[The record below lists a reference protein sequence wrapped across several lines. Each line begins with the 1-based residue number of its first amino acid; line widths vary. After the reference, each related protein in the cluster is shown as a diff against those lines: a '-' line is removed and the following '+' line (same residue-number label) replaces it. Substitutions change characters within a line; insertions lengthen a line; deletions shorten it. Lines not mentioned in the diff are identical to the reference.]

1 MSVAL
6 AKISES
12 VSGLSRAVANA
23 QSSTKSISSTIK
35 RSNTFKR
42 SSMRISQSTFLKRRE
57 AVRRREQE
65 SIIEAS
71 SLSGAERRSG
81 NVASGST
88 KGFMGRIMD
97 FIGSLLVAW
106 AIKNIPIII
115 NVVKQVIDRINR
127 TMRVLSEFVTNTGN
141 FLLGFG
147 NVLAAILSNISTFD
161 FFDSQGKVS
170 TAVDEMRNSFD
181 LMEGNIRSAFD
192 ILSEPLDFSPLE
204 GVFLEEGE
212 EPGAE
217 EPAAGEAP
225 PTAGP
230 PGPGGMTY
238 VSQGGTKI
246 TDPGGADYGDYIPGG
261 KGSRGK
267 ARVHGADGRA
277 RGHTGEDYAMPIG
290 QPLSMI
296 AKGTV
301 VDVNT
306 SIKAGGGYGRFVV
319 VQLDNGMYVKMAHLD
334 KVYVRKGQRVG
345 AGSGPNGTAVVIGTS
360 GNTGLSSGPHLHLDY
375 AKSYNPATAGV
386 SQTMNPKGF
395 IEGGGLVIGSKVR
408 ATGQTTTSSGQS
420 QPPSTQRSTTSS
432 GSGTSTG
439 GGLAPIHRQA
449 LDKISQYESAS
460 SGGYNAMN
468 QGTVPDKKGQQ
479 PRSGHSM
486 TIIGKNLTDMTL
498 QEVLAHQSK
507 ALSND
512 QGFIHAAGRYQF
524 IGKTL
529 PGVIKRSN
537 LPLSTKFSPDIQ
549 DRFAVQLMIEAGGP
563 GPWLADK
570 RTGLLRDAAGMDLI
584 RRAAKTPLGKVSSAQ
599 TSSSISL
606 PNLQAPKGNNT
617 INVPMP
623 AQQQASGGGSG
634 GGGIMDTL
642 SNAGQA
648 LNRLITQRFLTN
660 L

>member
-12 VSGLSRAVANA
+12 VSGLSKAVANA

-246 TDPGGADYGDYIPGG
+246 TDPGGQDYGDYRPGG
-261 KGSRGK
+261 IGSRGK

-301 VDVNT
+301 VDVGLGYN
-306 SIKAGGGYGRFVV
+306 GGYGNFVV

-334 KVYVRKGQRVG
+334 KVYVKKGQKVG

-360 GNTGLSSGPHLHLDY
+360 GKTGLGTGPHLHLDY

-408 ATGQTTTSSGQS
+408 ATGQVS
-420 QPPSTQRSTTSS
+420 QAPSTPSPQTST
-432 GSGTSTG
+432 TSTG
-439 GGLAPIHRQA
+439 GANVGPWGPLLGLIGS
-449 LDKISQYESAS
+449 KE
-460 SGGYNAMN
+460 SGGNYEAMA
-468 QGTVPDKKGQQ
+468 P
-479 PRSGHSM
+479 
-486 TIIGKNLTDMTL
+486 
-498 QEVLAHQSK
+498 
-507 ALSND
+507 
-512 QGFIHAAGRYQF
+512 GR
-524 IGKTL
+524 TL
-529 PGVIKRSN
+529 PGATKMTIAEVARRATGAVGKYQQ
-537 LPLSTKFSPDIQ
+537 LPQYLVNRAKNAGLDPNKDLYSPANQ
-549 DRFAVQLMIEAGGP
+549 DMIAAKVNIGMNRGGNKWLQGGISDEDFMQRLAMEFAVLP
-563 GPWLADK
+563 N
-570 RTGLLRDAAGMDLI
+570 
-584 RRAAKTPLGKVSSAQ
+584 AQ
-599 TSSSISL
+599 GRFYYRGQGSSITAAQFRNTLRGIKSGGVSRSTASTSI
-606 PNLQAPKGNNT
+606 PNLQAPKGNNR

-623 AQQQASGGGSG
+623 AQQQQASGGTNS

>member
-12 VSGLSRAVANA
+12 VSGLSRAVTNA

-147 NVLAAILSNISTFD
+147 NVLSAILSNISTFD

-246 TDPGGADYGDYIPGG
+246 TDPDGQDYGDYRPGG
-261 KGSRGK
+261 IGSRGK
-267 ARVHGADGRA
+267 ARVHGADGRT

-360 GNTGLSSGPHLHLDY
+360 GNTGLSTGPHLHLDY
-375 AKSYNPATAGV
+375 SRAYDPASAMP

-408 ATGQTTTSSGQS
+408 ATGQTTTSSGQTRT
-420 QPPSTQRSTTSS
+420 PSSSSTSTSISS
-432 GSGTSTG
+432 GSGVGTKEQRAMLDAIAYAEGTSKY
-439 GGLAPIHRQA
+439 PN
-449 LDKISQYESAS
+449 S
-460 SGGYNAMN
+460 GYNTHFAGD
-468 QGTVPDKKGQQ
+468 QTSDLSRHPDIVK
-479 PRSGHSM
+479 RSGRYAS
-486 TIIGKNLTDMTL
+486 
-498 QEVLAHQSK
+498 
-507 ALSND
+507 
-512 QGFIHAAGRYQF
+512 AAFGRYQF
-524 IGKTL
+524 M
-529 PGVIKRSN
+529 PGTFNRLARKLGLKDMSPASQDKAAIELAKELGVTAEFLKR
-537 LPLSTKFSPDIQ
+537 
-549 DRFAVQLMIEAGGP
+549 E
-563 GPWLADK
+563 
-570 RTGLLRDAAGMDLI
+570 GMSY
-584 RRAAKTPLGKVSSAQ
+584 KVSSALGRQWASFPGKTIGLDQPTKQLKGIQDVYQRSLGSASQAQ

-623 AQQQASGGGSG
+623 AQQQASGGTSS

>member
-1 MSVAL
+1 M
-6 AKISES
+6 
-12 VSGLSRAVANA
+12 NDN
-23 QSSTKSISSTIK
+23 IK
-35 RSNTFKR
+35 
-42 SSMRISQSTFLKRRE
+42 
-57 AVRRREQE
+57 
-65 SIIEAS
+65 
-71 SLSGAERRSG
+71 
-81 NVASGST
+81 
-88 KGFMGRIMD
+88 
-97 FIGSLLVAW
+97 
-106 AIKNIPIII
+106 
-115 NVVKQVIDRINR
+115 
-127 TMRVLSEFVTNTGN
+127 
-141 FLLGFG
+141 
-147 NVLAAILSNISTFD
+147 
-161 FFDSQGKVS
+161 
-170 TAVDEMRNSFD
+170 
-181 LMEGNIRSAFD
+181 SAFEL
-192 ILSEPLDFSPLE
+192 LSEPLDLSPIDNLFTMDGATE
-204 GVFLEEGE
+204 PEAGEGE
-212 EPGAE
+212 DATET
-217 EPAAGEAP
+217 P
-225 PTAGP
+225 PSTTTQP
-230 PGPGGMTY
+230 TTLY

-246 TDPGGADYGDYIPGG
+246 TDPGGPDYGEYRKGAM
-261 KGSRGK
+261 GSRGK
-267 ARVHGADGRA
+267 ARVHGADGRTI
-277 RGHTGEDYAMPIG
+277 GHTGEDYAMSIG
-290 QPLSMI
+290 TPLTMI

-301 VDVNT
+301 VDVETNV
-306 SIKAGGGYGRFVV
+306 ARGAGYGRFVV

-360 GNTGLSSGPHLHLDY
+360 GDTGLRTGPHLHLDY
-375 AKSYNPATAGV
+375 SKAYDPASAMS

-408 ATGQTTTSSGQS
+408 ATGQTTTSSGQTRT
-420 QPPSTQRSTTSS
+420 PSSSSTSTSTSS

-449 LDKISQYESAS
+449 LDKISQYESAT

-468 QGTVPDKKGQQ
+468 QGTIPDKKGQQ

-486 TIIGKNLTDMTL
+486 TIIRKNLTDMTL

-549 DRFAVQLMIEAGGP
+549 DRLAVQLMIEAGGP

-584 RRAAKTPLGKVSSAQ
+584 RRAAKTPLGKVSSANVA
-599 TSSSISL
+599 SSISL
-606 PNLQAPKGNNT
+606 PNLQKPNGSNR
-617 INVPMP
+617 ISVPMP
-623 AQQQASGGGSG
+623 AQQPQASTSSG
-634 GGGIMDTL
+634 GGGIIDTL

-648 LNRLITQRFLTN
+648 LNRFITQRFLTN

>member
-1 MSVAL
+1 MRVA
-6 AKISES
+6 
-12 VSGLSRAVANA
+12 
-23 QSSTKSISSTIK
+23 
-35 RSNTFKR
+35 
-42 SSMRISQSTFLKRRE
+42 QSTFLKRRE

-71 SLSGAERRSG
+71 SLSGAAKRSG
-81 NVASGST
+81 SVAGGST
-88 KGFMGRIMD
+88 KGFLGRIMD

-106 AIKNIPIII
+106 AVKNIPIIV
-115 NVVKQVIDRINR
+115 NVVKQVIGKITDTIKI
-127 TMRVLSEFVTNTGN
+127 LGEFVTNTTN
-141 FLLGFG
+141 FLSGFG
-147 NVLAAILSNISTFD
+147 NVLIAITQNITNFD

-170 TAVDEMRNSFD
+170 IAVDEMSNSFN

-192 ILSEPLDFSPLE
+192 ILSQPLDFSPLE

-212 EPGAE
+212 EEAATE
-217 EPAAGEAP
+217 ETAGAGEAP

-246 TDPGGADYGDYIPGG
+246 TDPGGQDYGYYRPGAI
-261 KGSRGK
+261 GSRGK
-267 ARVHGADGRA
+267 ARVHGAGGE

-301 VDVNT
+301 VDVGLGYN
-306 SIKAGGGYGRFVV
+306 GGYGNFVV

-334 KVYVRKGQRVG
+334 KVYVKKGQKVG

-360 GNTGLSSGPHLHLDY
+360 GKTGLGTGPHLHLDY

-468 QGTVPDKKGQQ
+468 QGTIPDKKGQQ

-524 IGKTL
+524 IGMTL

-623 AQQQASGGGSG
+623 AQQQASGGTSS

>member
-1 MSVAL
+1 
-6 AKISES
+6 
-12 VSGLSRAVANA
+12 
-23 QSSTKSISSTIK
+23 
-35 RSNTFKR
+35 
-42 SSMRISQSTFLKRRE
+42 
-57 AVRRREQE
+57 
-65 SIIEAS
+65 
-71 SLSGAERRSG
+71 
-81 NVASGST
+81 
-88 KGFMGRIMD
+88 
-97 FIGSLLVAW
+97 
-106 AIKNIPIII
+106 
-115 NVVKQVIDRINR
+115 
-127 TMRVLSEFVTNTGN
+127 
-141 FLLGFG
+141 
-147 NVLAAILSNISTFD
+147 
-161 FFDSQGKVS
+161 
-170 TAVDEMRNSFD
+170 
-181 LMEGNIRSAFD
+181 MEGNIRSAFD
-192 ILSEPLDFSPLE
+192 ILSQPLDFSPLE

-212 EPGAE
+212 EEAATE
-217 EPAAGEAP
+217 ETTGAGEAP

-246 TDPGGADYGDYIPGG
+246 TDPGGADYGDYIPGAE
-261 KGSRGK
+261 GSRGK

-375 AKSYNPATAGV
+375 SRAYNPATAGV

-408 ATGQTTTSSGQS
+408 ATGQTRTSSGQS

-439 GGLAPIHRQA
+439 GRLDPIHRQA
-449 LDKISQYESAS
+449 LNILSKYESAG
-460 SGGYNAMN
+460 SGGYNAVN
-468 QGTVPDKKGQQ
+468 QIGTKGGRGVLPGSFAGDFREMKQHGGRALTDLTIKEIMALQ
-479 PRSGHSM
+479 AERSGMS
-486 TIIGKNLTDMTL
+486 N
-498 QEVLAHQSK
+498 QEWIR
-507 ALSND
+507 
-512 QGFIHAAGRYQF
+512 QGRLHAVGRYQF

-529 PGVIKRSN
+529 PGVVARSGI
-537 LPLSTKFSPDIQ
+537 PTSAKFTPEVQDQLAIQ
-549 DRFAVQLMIEAGGP
+549 YLKEAGISAWIGP
-563 GPWLADK
+563 RDK
-570 RTGLLRDAAGMDLI
+570 ASREE
-584 RRAAKTPLGKVSSAQ
+584 RAIIEQARKIPLGKVSSAQ

-623 AQQQASGGGSG
+623 AQQQASGGTSS

>member
-408 ATGQTTTSSGQS
+408 ATGQTTTSSGQTRT
-420 QPPSTQRSTTSS
+420 PSSSSTSVSTETTTSGTVSPQTVYSYLKGKGLSHNHIMGIIAGIDGES
-432 GSGTSTG
+432 GFQIGVQEKGHSKQGV
-439 GGLAPIHRQA
+439 GLFQYTYPSRKEAFLKAVPNYKKNWKGQVDYAVFQDPQSKSYLNRQWSSA
-449 LDKISQYESAS
+449 EEAAEWWLVQWERPLESLRNDRRRKYKKFIANFKS
-460 SGGYNAMN
+460 SGGS
-468 QGTVPDKKGQQ
+468 Q
-479 PRSGHSM
+479 
-486 TIIGKNLTDMTL
+486 
-498 QEVLAHQSK
+498 
-507 ALSND
+507 
-512 QGFIHAAGRYQF
+512 
-524 IGKTL
+524 
-529 PGVIKRSN
+529 
-537 LPLSTKFSPDIQ
+537 
-549 DRFAVQLMIEAGGP
+549 
-563 GPWLADK
+563 
-570 RTGLLRDAAGMDLI
+570 
-584 RRAAKTPLGKVSSAQ
+584 AQ

-623 AQQQASGGGSG
+623 AQQQTSGGTSS

>member
-1 MSVAL
+1 MRVA
-6 AKISES
+6 
-12 VSGLSRAVANA
+12 
-23 QSSTKSISSTIK
+23 
-35 RSNTFKR
+35 
-42 SSMRISQSTFLKRRE
+42 QSTFLKRRE

-71 SLSGAERRSG
+71 SLSGAAKRSG
-81 NVASGST
+81 SVAGGST
-88 KGFMGRIMD
+88 KGFLGRIMD

-106 AIKNIPIII
+106 AVKNIPIIV
-115 NVVKQVIDRINR
+115 NVVKQVIGKITDTIKI
-127 TMRVLSEFVTNTGN
+127 LGEFVTNTTN
-141 FLLGFG
+141 FLSGFG
-147 NVLAAILSNISTFD
+147 NVLIAITQNIANFD

-170 TAVDEMRNSFD
+170 IAVDEMSNSFN

-192 ILSEPLDFSPLE
+192 ILSQPLDFSPLE

-212 EPGAE
+212 EEAVTE
-217 EPAAGEAP
+217 ETAGAGEAP

-230 PGPGGMTY
+230 PGSGGMTY

-246 TDPGGADYGDYIPGG
+246 TDPGGQDYGYYRPGAI
-261 KGSRGK
+261 GSRGK
-267 ARVHGADGRA
+267 ARVHGAGGE
-277 RGHTGEDYAMPIG
+277 RGHTGEDYSMPIG

-301 VDVNT
+301 VDVGLGYN
-306 SIKAGGGYGRFVV
+306 GGYGNFVV

-334 KVYVRKGQRVG
+334 KVYVKKGQKVG

-360 GNTGLSSGPHLHLDY
+360 GKTGLGTGPHLHLDY

-468 QGTVPDKKGQQ
+468 QGTIPDKKGQQ